1 MKTSFFLINATMIS
15 IWMLAGL
22 LLLLQSCDLEVIPPT
37 SSKTKSNFTFALEDS
52 ECTANCKVMFTNTS
66 QNATSYEWR
75 FGDESAISTLQ
86 DPVHTYATGGT
97 YEVNL
102 KAMRDTVAH
111 DTTMTIVINETPFQA
126 STHVV
131 TAANVTGYNFTYLNN
146 SLTDNIPSKIIVVT
160 PVLGKRNPSALGVWY
175 NGKWSI
181 FNQDLTNMQVDD
193 KYTVVVTDPS
203 NSNAFVHQTTA
214 ANLRTAYISTLDH
227 PSVNNKPNARVF
239 ITPIWEQSTDY
250 NTHPVGVV
258 YTNNR
263 WEIMNLDQANL
274 PVALKFNVIVSHDS
288 KSFVHTSSATSIS
301 ADYTKIDNAKINSK
315 PDLKVMVT
323 STQGTS
329 ASPVIN
335 PHQVGLWYFPSQG
348 QWTVFNEGYG
358 GMPQNS
364 SFNILFLE

>member
-1 MKTSFFLINATMIS
+1 M
-15 IWMLAGL
+15 
-22 LLLLQSCDLEVIPPT
+22 
-37 SSKTKSNFTFALEDS
+37 EDS
-52 ECTANCKVMFTNTS
+52 ECTANCKVMFTNAS

-75 FGDESAISTLQ
+75 FGDESAISTLK
-86 DPVHTYATGGT
+86 DPAHTYATGGT

-102 KAMRDTVAH
+102 KAIRDTVAH

-126 STHVV
+126 FTHVA
-131 TAANVTGYNFTYLNN
+131 TAANVSSQITYLNN

-160 PVLGKRNPSALGVWY
+160 PVLGKRNPAALGVFY
-175 NGKWSI
+175 YDSKWSI
-181 FNQDLTNMQVDD
+181 FNQDVTNIQVDE
-193 KYTVVVTDPS
+193 KYTVVVTDP
-203 NSNAFVHQTTA
+203 NSKAFVHQVTA

-239 ITPIWEQSTDY
+239 ITPIWEQYTDY

-263 WEIMNLDQANL
+263 WEIINLDQANL

-301 ADYTKIDNAKINSK
+301 ADYTKIDDAKINSK

-348 QWTVFNEGYG
+348 RWTVFNEGYG

-364 SFNILFLE
+364 SFNILFIE